1 MKDKNFYNLSL
12 QFLTNGKEA
21 KRMDI
26 GINLDKVE
34 HEDLLNLYNKTKD
47 FVSYLE
53 NEIET
58 VEVEKKTK

>member
-1 MKDKNFYNLSL
+1 
-12 QFLTNGKEA
+12 
-21 KRMDI
+21 MDI